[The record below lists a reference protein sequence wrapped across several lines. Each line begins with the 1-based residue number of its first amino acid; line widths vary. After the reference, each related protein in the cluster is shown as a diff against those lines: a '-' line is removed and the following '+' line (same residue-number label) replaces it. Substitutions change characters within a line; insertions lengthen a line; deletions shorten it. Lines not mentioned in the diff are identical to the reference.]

1 MKDKTKWVLD
11 PVHSEILFKVKH
23 LMITNVKGEFR
34 NFQAEII
41 SDENTFS
48 NSKINLTID
57 AASIFTNSNDR
68 DAHLKNADFFDVEKY
83 KELKFESTMLNK
95 IDDENYQ
102 LKGNFTMKGIIKEV
116 TLDVEFGGIMKDP
129 WGNEKA
135 GFSLSGQINRKD
147 WGLNWNA
154 ALETGGVLVGE
165 EVKISAEVQFVKQLE
180 LVENEA

>member
-83 KELKFESTMLNK
+83 KELKPDLTFLDLTMPVMNGFQALEE
-95 IDDENYQ
+95 I
-102 LKGNFTMKGIIKEV
+102 LKFDQKALVIILTADVQIKAVAKAHDLGAFSVLKKPPAREAIAAAIKEA
-116 TLDVEFGGIMKDP
+116 DD
-129 WGNEKA
+129 A
-135 GFSLSGQINRKD
+135 LSERG
-147 WGLNWNA
+147 
-154 ALETGGVLVGE
+154 
-165 EVKISAEVQFVKQLE
+165 
-180 LVENEA
+180 